1 VVASDVAPLRRTTWL
16 DTWFTLWATEHD
28 RDTPASLRCPSMHL
42 GDPFDFIVIGAG
54 TAGCL
59 LANRLSAD
67 PRHRVLLIEAGGR
80 DTYPWIHIP
89 VGYLYC
95 IGNPR
100 TDWLYKTE
108 PDPGLNGRVLRYPR
122 GKVLGGSSSINGMI
136 YMRGQARDYDGWA
149 RRTGDPAWEWANCLP
164 YFLRHEDHWRGDEA
178 GAQPMHAGPG
188 HDATG
193 RRSGGEWRVEKQRLS
208 WPILDAFA
216 KAAVQAG
223 IPATGDFNRGDNE
236 GVGYFEVNQRR
247 GVRWNA
253 AKAFLRPALK
263 RANLQVL
270 TGAHVTRLL
279 LEDAPEG
286 ATDRLAARGVELR
299 IGSDAPV
306 QVRCRGEVLL
316 SAGAVGSPQILQLS
330 GVGDGSRLEA
340 AGVAPRHE
348 LAGVGGNLQDH
359 LQVRAV
365 FAVDNTRTLNTLSA
379 TLAGKARIA
388 AEYALSRSGPMSMAP
403 SQLGAFTRSDPGRR
417 WPNLQYHVQPLSLDA
432 FGEPLHAFEAFTA
445 SVCNLNPES
454 RGEVHITSA
463 DPAQPPR
470 IAPRYLA
477 TEGDRR
483 VAADSLRLTRRIA
496 AQPALA
502 AFHPREV
509 KPGLQFETDDE
520 LARLAG
526 DIGTTI
532 FHPVGTCRMGRDDEP
547 DAVLDSRLRVRGI
560 AGLRVVDASAMPDIT
575 SGNTN
580 SPTLMIA
587 ERAAQ
592 WILEKVTA

>member
-1 VVASDVAPLRRTTWL
+1 MRL
-16 DTWFTLWATEHD
+16 
-28 RDTPASLRCPSMHL
+28 MHL

-59 LANRLSAD
+59 LANRLSVD
-67 PRHRVLLIEAGGR
+67 PRHRVLLVEAGGR
-80 DTYPWIHIP
+80 DNYPWIHIP

-149 RRTGDPAWEWANCLP
+149 QRTGDAAWSWANCLP
-164 YFLRHEDHWRGDEA
+164 YFMRHEDHWRGDET
-178 GAQPMHAGPG
+178 GDNPVHAGPG
-188 HDATG
+188 HDRHG
-193 RRSGGEWRVEKQRLS
+193 KRPGGEWRVEKQRLS
-208 WPILDAFA
+208 WPILDAFS
-216 KAAVQAG
+216 KAAQQAG
-223 IPATGDFNRGDNE
+223 IPATTDFNRGDNE
-236 GVGYFEVNQRR
+236 GVGYFEVNQRH

-270 TGAHVTRLL
+270 TGAHVMRLL
-279 LEDAPEG
+279 LEKAPDGVDA
-286 ATDRLAARGVELR
+286 ALVARGVELR
-299 IGSDAPV
+299 IGGEAPI

-316 SAGAVGSPQILQLS
+316 SAGAIGSPQILQLS
-330 GVGDGSRLEA
+330 GIGDGARLKAVGIE
-340 AGVAPRHE
+340 PRHE
-348 LAGVGGNLQDH
+348 ARGVGGNLQDH

-365 FAVDNTRTLNTLSA
+365 FAVDGTRTLNTLSA
-379 TLAGKARIA
+379 TLFGKTRIA
-388 AEYALSRSGPMSMAP
+388 AEYLFSRSGPMSMAP

-417 WPNLQYHVQPLSLDA
+417 WPNLEYHVQPLSLDA

-454 RGEVHITSA
+454 RGEVHVASA
-463 DPAQPPR
+463 DPAQAPR

-477 TEGDRR
+477 TVGDRL
-483 VAADSLRLTRRIA
+483 VAAESLRLTRRIV

-502 AFHPREV
+502 PFNPREV
-509 KPGLQFETDDE
+509 KPGLEFQTDDE

-532 FHPVGTCRMGRDDEP
+532 FHPVGTCRMGHPDDA
-547 DAVLDSRLRVRGI
+547 DAVLDSRLRVRGV
-560 AGLRVVDASAMPDIT
+560 AGLRVVDASVMPDIT

-587 ERAAQ
+587 ERAAD
-592 WILEKVTA
+592 WVLAAVATD